1 MDQRTDGPG
10 VSRIDPSD
18 PAAPLYRLLAKMR
31 SPVSLRDMMIIPV
44 RTGYIGQ
51 QKAMDPADLP
61 KSAAELYPDIKV
73 SELDVPSPAGR
84 IRCQLFASPAAE
96 QLRPMLLARPSP
108 LNINLGSDR
117 FSMFNKK
124 RDVPKIHVPVN
135 ESAYVRDELR
145 LAPIYPALTGS
156 STTSFLIRD
165 LAPLGSLKNLQ
176 TLDCSFTQVTDLAP
190 LGSLVNLQ
198 TLDCSSTQVT
208 DLAPLGSLET

>member
-73 SELDVPSPAGR
+73 SELDVPSPQDGSAASYLPR
-84 IRCQLFASPAAE
+84 PQPSSCARCCSPGHRRLTSISAATASQCTAVSNPKCNRAA
-96 QLRPMLLARPSP
+96 
-108 LNINLGSDR
+108 
-117 FSMFNKK
+117 
-124 RDVPKIHVPVN
+124 
-135 ESAYVRDELR
+135 
-145 LAPIYPALTGS
+145 
-156 STTSFLIRD
+156 
-165 LAPLGSLKNLQ
+165 
-176 TLDCSFTQVTDLAP
+176 
-190 LGSLVNLQ
+190 
-198 TLDCSSTQVT
+198 
-208 DLAPLGSLET
+208 